1 LNGTK
6 TMTLTD
12 SAQYVT
18 FSDDESDY
26 NDDVSNWETFVIR
39 FGKYKGQTL
48 ASMITKGRTRG
59 YLRYILSWPDIR
71 PNTHRNITAA
81 LDHYNKLKR
90 EKEREEH
97 AMKEDQ
103 VVGPSPPK
111 LRRS

>member
-6 TMTLTD
+6 TMPPTD

-18 FSDDESDY
+18 FSDDESEY
-26 NDDVSNWETFVIR
+26 NDDVANWETFVVR

-71 PNTHRNITAA
+71 PNTQRNITAA
-81 LDHYNKLKR
+81 LDHYKKLKR
-90 EKEREEH
+90 EREEQ
-97 AMKEDQ
+97 AMKEDEE
-103 VVGPSPPK
+103 VLPSPPK